1 MYRVKLRGKTKRKD
15 SKAVV
20 VQGKVEGGRPRGR
33 IARQWLYR
41 VKLRG
46 KTKRKDSKAVV
57 VQGKVEGED
66 HEEG

>member
-1 MYRVKLRGKTKRKD
+1 MYRVKLR
-15 SKAVV
+15 
-20 VQGKVEGGRPRGR
+20 GRPRGR

-57 VQGKVEGED
+57 V
-66 HEEG
+66 

>member
-1 MYRVKLRGKTKRKD
+1 MYRVKLRRPRGKD

-20 VQGKVEGGRPRGR
+20 VQGKVE
-33 IARQWLYR
+33 
-41 VKLRG
+41 
-46 KTKRKDSKAVV
+46 KTNRKDSKAVV